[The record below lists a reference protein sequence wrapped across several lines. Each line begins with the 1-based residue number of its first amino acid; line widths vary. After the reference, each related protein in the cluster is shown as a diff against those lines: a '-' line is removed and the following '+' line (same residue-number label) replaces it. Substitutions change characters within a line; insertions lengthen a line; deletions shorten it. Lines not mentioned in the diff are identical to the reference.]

1 MGDNTSIAWM
11 TITYFVLAGAL
22 MVLVIL
28 FPAIELLD
36 VVSPG
41 SALWVIGALALLGAS
56 AGFLAFRR
64 PQGKLAALGGLL
76 PLAVILWVTPVY
88 SQVSGGAL
96 TRFE

>member
-1 MGDNTSIAWM
+1 MGDNRSIGWM
-11 TITYFVLAGAL
+11 TITRFVLAGAL

-28 FPAIELLD
+28 FPAIELFE

-41 SALWVIGALALLGAS
+41 SALWVIGALALLGAA
-56 AGFLAFRR
+56 AGFLALRR

-76 PLAVILWVTPVY
+76 LLAVILWVTPVY
-88 SQVSGGAL
+88 FQVSGGVL